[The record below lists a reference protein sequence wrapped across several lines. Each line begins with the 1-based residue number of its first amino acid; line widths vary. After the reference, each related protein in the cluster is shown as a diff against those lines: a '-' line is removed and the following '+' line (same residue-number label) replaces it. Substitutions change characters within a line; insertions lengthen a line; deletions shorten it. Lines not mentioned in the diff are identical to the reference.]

1 MNNYPDDL
9 DDEEI
14 EKLAENFPDTAND
27 LKLWKRCNEIGK
39 MFDLAT
45 KLGREEYEKLTAI
58 QSLYN
63 VTIEP
68 FNITPKKEEN
78 D

>member
-1 MNNYPDDL
+1 MSYPDDI
-9 DDEEI
+9 DDETLER
-14 EKLAENFPDTAND
+14 LAEVFPDTAND

-39 MFDLAT
+39 MFDMANNVA
-45 KLGREEYEKLTAI
+45 REEYEKLVVP

-68 FNITPKKEEN
+68 FNISPEKEEK
-78 D
+78 

>member
-14 EKLAENFPDTAND
+14 ERLAEMTPETAND

-39 MFDLAT
+39 MFDMANN
-45 KLGREEYEKLTAI
+45 KDREEYEKFTAPL
-58 QSLYN
+58 SLYN

-68 FNITPKKEEN
+68 FNISPKKEEK
-78 D
+78 

>member
-9 DDEEI
+9 DDEALER
-14 EKLAENFPDTAND
+14 LAENFPDTAND

-45 KLGREEYEKLTAI
+45 KLGREEYEKMTAP

-68 FNITPKKEEN
+68 FNISPKEEEK
-78 D
+78 

>member
-9 DDEEI
+9 DDEVI
-14 EKLAENFPDTAND
+14 ERLAEMFPDTAND

-39 MFDLAT
+39 MLDMAT
-45 KLGREEYEKLTAI
+45 NADREEYEKFTAL

-68 FNITPKKEEN
+68 FSITPKKEEK
-78 D
+78 

>member
-1 MNNYPDDL
+1 MTNYPNDL
-9 DDEEI
+9 DDETI
-14 EKLAENFPDTAND
+14 ERLTEFSPETAND

-45 KLGREEYEKLTAI
+45 KLGREEYEKMTAH

-68 FNITPKKEEN
+68 FNISPKKEE
-78 D
+78 

>member
-9 DDEEI
+9 DDEAI
-14 EKLAENFPDTAND
+14 ERLAKMFPDTAND

-39 MFDLAT
+39 MFDMANEVA
-45 KLGREEYEKLTAI
+45 REEYEKLVTP

-68 FNITPKKEEN
+68 FNIAPEKEEK
-78 D
+78 

>member
-14 EKLAENFPDTAND
+14 ERLAEMFPDTAND

-39 MFDLAT
+39 MFDMAT
-45 KLGREEYEKLTAI
+45 NEEREEYEKFTAPLTI
-58 QSLYN
+58 LPR
-63 VTIEP
+63 TIEP
-68 FNITPKKEEN
+68 FSISPKEEEK
-78 D
+78 

>member
-9 DDEEI
+9 DDEAI
-14 EKLAENFPDTAND
+14 ERLAEMFPDTAND

-39 MFDLAT
+39 MFDMAT
-45 KLGREEYEKLTAI
+45 NADREEYEKLAAI

-68 FNITPKKEEN
+68 FNITPKKEEK
-78 D
+78 

>member
-9 DDEEI
+9 DDEALER
-14 EKLAENFPDTAND
+14 LAENFPDTAND

-39 MFDLAT
+39 MFNLAT
-45 KLGREEYEKLTAI
+45 NLGREEYEKLIAP

-68 FNITPKKEEN
+68 FNITPKKEEK
-78 D
+78 

>member
-14 EKLAENFPDTAND
+14 ERLAEMFPDTAND

-39 MFDLAT
+39 MFNMAINAD
-45 KLGREEYEKLTAI
+45 REEYEKFTAPLTIAPH
-58 QSLYN
+58 
-63 VTIEP
+63 TIEP
-68 FNITPKKEEN
+68 FNISPKEEEK
-78 D
+78 